1 MEGVTPTG
9 WAFCKWLLRKQGLV
23 FTLRFGTLID
33 EGRNV
38 YNGDRIGLMISN
50 SSQMESFEMRPTDI
64 KIASLPPRSC
74 AL

>member
-1 MEGVTPTG
+1 M
-9 WAFCKWLLRKQGLV
+9 
-23 FTLRFGTLID
+23 D

-64 KIASLPPRSC
+64 KISSLPPRSC